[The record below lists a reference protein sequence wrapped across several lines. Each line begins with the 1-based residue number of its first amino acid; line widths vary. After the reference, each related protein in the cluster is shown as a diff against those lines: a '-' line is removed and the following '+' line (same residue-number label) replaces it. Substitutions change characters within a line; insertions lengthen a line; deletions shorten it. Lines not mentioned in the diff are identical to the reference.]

1 MDELL
6 KILTGLHPDV
16 DFLTGKTLIDDGIL
30 DSFDIISLIAE
41 IDHAFD
47 VQIPAEE
54 IVPENFNS
62 AGALYDLITRLGDD

>member
-6 KILTGLHPDV
+6 DILKNLHPDV
-16 DFLTGKTLIDDGIL
+16 DFSASKGLVDGGIL

-41 IDHAFD
+41 IDSVFD

-54 IVPENFNS
+54 ILPENFNS
-62 AGALYDLITRLGDD
+62 AQALYAMITRLAEV

>member
-6 KILTGLHPDV
+6 KILTKLHPDIDFADRADLV
-16 DFLTGKTLIDDGIL
+16 DAGVL

-41 IDHAFD
+41 VDSVFD

-62 AGALYDLITRLGDD
+62 ADALYAMIQRLADA